1 MTLKLSDL
9 HACFEGVIPS
19 IISTSDPDGLPNV
32 SYLSHVAMVDD
43 RHVALSNQFFAKTA
57 ANIRLNPHATV
68 LLVDGRTAAQ
78 YRLEAVFAYSLDEGP
93 FFDHL
98 SLQLDA
104 SSAQVGMAGIMKLRN
119 LDVFRV
125 NHIAAIPS
133 QLEPAEQPAPRRD
146 RLAGTAQIIE
156 RISAKTDVDDIIDS
170 MLDGI
175 ASEFGFRHAL
185 LLQFYEERNQL
196 VTIGSM
202 GYERSG
208 IGSDVA
214 HGEGVIG
221 AAEAGKRAV
230 KVSDMSRIRRFSAA
244 VRDSSSD
251 ENRTR
256 NIPLPGMA
264 DAMSQI
270 AVPLIT
276 GDTVR
281 GVLFLESRERL
292 AFSGEDEQALAI
304 IARHAA
310 AALALSE
317 TLSLETEPQRTTV
330 GKVSSSQKLVQ
341 VTHHR
346 FDDSVFIDGDYIIK
360 GVAGRLLV
368 SMLEQHVGNGRAE
381 FTNREIR
388 LDAALKLPDFKDNLE
403 TRLLLLRR
411 RLEEKGLP
419 IRLTRLGRGRIGLQ
433 IEGRLHLAK
442 DIT

>member
-1 MTLKLSDL
+1 MTLKLADL
-9 HACFEGVIPS
+9 QACFEGVIPS
-19 IISTSDPDGLPNV
+19 IISTADADGLPNV

-104 SSAQVGMAGIMKLRN
+104 SSAQVGMAGIMKLQN

-125 NHIAAIPS
+125 NHIEAIPS
-133 QLEPAEQPAPRRD
+133 QVESGEPLSAQRD
-146 RLAGTAQIIE
+146 RLAGAARIVE
-156 RISAKTDVDDIIDS
+156 RISSEAEIDDIIDV
-170 MLDGI
+170 MLEGI
-175 ASEFGFRHAL
+175 ATEFGFRQAL
-185 LLQFYEERNQL
+185 LLQLYEERSQL

-208 IGSDVA
+208 IGSDVPF
-214 HGEGVIG
+214 GEGVIG
-221 AAEAGKRAV
+221 AAAAGRRPV
-230 KVSDMSRIRRFSAA
+230 KVSDMSRIRRFNAA

-256 NIPLPGMA
+256 SIPLPGMA
-264 DAMSQI
+264 DVMSQI
-270 AVPLIT
+270 AVPLVAAGI
-276 GDTVR
+276 VR

-304 IARHAA
+304 IACHTA

-317 TLSLETEPQRTTV
+317 KLSLEAEPQRGAVAETL
-330 GKVSSSQKLVQ
+330 SSETLVQ
-341 VTHHR
+341 VVHHR
-346 FDDSVFIDGDYIIK
+346 FDDSVFVDGDYIIK

-368 SMLEQHVGNGRAE
+368 SMLEQHMENGRLE

-411 RLEEKGLP
+411 RLDEKELP
-419 IRLTRLGRGRIGLQ
+419 IRLNRLGRGRIGLE
-433 IEGRLHLAK
+433 IEGRLRLSK
-442 DIT
+442 DLS

>member
-19 IISTSDPDGLPNV
+19 IISTADPDGLPNV

-93 FFDHL
+93 LFDHL

-125 NHIAAIPS
+125 NNIEAIPV
-133 QLEPAEQPAPRRD
+133 QLEAANPAPPRRD

-156 RISAKTDVDDIIDS
+156 RISTQTEVDDIIDS
-170 MLDGI
+170 MMDGI
-175 ASEFGFRHAL
+175 AAEFGFRHAL
-185 LLQFYEERNQL
+185 LLQFYEERKQL

-214 HGEGVIG
+214 FGEGVIG
-221 AAEAGKRAV
+221 AAQAGGRAV

-256 NIPLPGMA
+256 SIPLPGMA

-270 AVPLIT
+270 AVPLVI
-276 GDTVR
+276 GDMVH

-292 AFSGEDEQALAI
+292 AFSGEDEQALSI
-304 IARHAA
+304 IARHVA
-310 AALALSE
+310 AALSLSE
-317 TLSLETEPQRTTV
+317 ALSLETTPAQAEPI
-330 GKVSSSQKLVQ
+330 GSSPSQKPVQ
-341 VTHHR
+341 VMHHR
-346 FDDSVFIDGDYIIK
+346 FDDSVFVDGDYIIK

-368 SMLEQHVGNGRAE
+368 SMLEQHMENGRQE

-411 RLEEKGLP
+411 RLDEKQLP
-419 IRLTRLGRGRIGLQ
+419 IRLTRLGRGRIGLE
-433 IEGRLHLAK
+433 IEGRLRLSK
-442 DIT
+442 DLS

>member
-1 MTLKLSDL
+1 MALKLTDL
-9 HACFEGVIPS
+9 QACFEGVIPS

-32 SYLSHVAMVDD
+32 SYLSHVAMVDE

-78 YRLEAVFAYSLDEGP
+78 YRLETVFAYSLDEGP
-93 FFDHL
+93 LFDHL

-125 NHIAAIPS
+125 SNIEAIPS
-133 QLEPAEQPAPRRD
+133 QLEAAEPLLQKRD
-146 RLAGTAQIIE
+146 RLAGTARILE
-156 RISAKTDVDDIIDS
+156 RISAETEVDSIIDS
-170 MLDGI
+170 ILDGI
-175 ASEFGFRHAL
+175 AAEFGFRHAL
-185 LLQFYEERNQL
+185 LLQFYEDRRQL

-214 HGEGVIG
+214 PGEGVIG
-221 AAEAGKRAV
+221 AAEAGRRAV
-230 KVSDMSRIRRFSAA
+230 KVSDMSRVRRFSAA

-256 NIPLPGMA
+256 SIPLPGIA

-270 AVPLIT
+270 AIPLLI

-292 AFSGEDEQALAI
+292 AFSGEDEQALTI
-304 IARHAA
+304 IARHV
-310 AALALSE
+310 ALALAFSE
-317 TLSLETEPQRTTV
+317 TLSLETEPERV
-330 GKVSSSQKLVQ
+330 EIAEVPSSQKLVQ
-341 VTHHR
+341 VVHHR
-346 FDDSVFIDGDYIIK
+346 FDDSVFVDGDYIIK

-368 SMLEQHVGNGRAE
+368 SMLEQHMENGRQE

-411 RLEEKGLP
+411 RLDEKELP
-419 IRLTRLGRGRIGLQ
+419 IRLTRLGRGRIGLT
-433 IEGRLHLAK
+433 IEGRLRLAK
-442 DIT
+442 DLS